1 MAALKLDSSEVF
13 DPVLPAMGF
22 GIAWAL
28 VASYLRCRQARNRLG
43 ALSPRGPATDVR
55 KGEVEWNDREPAAST
70 AATTATAAES
80 SRQVSHSHD
89 ARRAGAAGPPAP
101 GEGPGPVRVPPLVN
115 RPTCEQQ
122 QALLDEHA
130 KSSPPHMPLKSRTCR
145 PLREPEPGDRIHTQR
160 HLVRVPHRPRR
171 GPMRW
176 ITRRTVLAVTAG
188 AVAAPAVS
196 TATPAAADTTTAT
209 SEGRQAASELNP
221 VLRTDLV
228 TRVTPRNNWLVTAVA
243 IQYSHRIDLRGG
255 VIPPSAFQVKA
266 TVGGQ
271 TAARTVTRVYSN
283 ATAEVD
289 DRSHPGRP
297 GDRLIIE
304 LDPNDSNARAV
315 GTDPLPLDRAY
326 SVRQVEDVRTP
337 KGEPVLKA
345 GPFASRNDDVINP
358 VVDDFA
364 AGSFTDSAGFEL
376 DFRLYQP
383 EGFIRNPRTRTR
395 YPLVVTLHGGGEVA
409 DNNMTQ
415 LTSNRIAVTFA
426 KPERQRRNPA
436 FVLSPQ
442 IPLPRPMDGPD
453 GTDWTDAKVQ
463 AALTEL
469 IDTFVSEHSRNVDT
483 ARLYLVGLSSGGRG
497 IYSLLAKR
505 PDVFAA
511 ALPTAGWGDTASM
524 DRITHIPIWAD
535 HSVDDPVVPYR
546 EGRFGNP
553 GTWTLMNALET
564 AGARVTRGEWANDL
578 PKAQFEPRSRALL
591 RQARAT
597 RSHVLFTSYTPGT
610 TPVNPHL
617 SWAQTYENDVVIDW
631 LFDQSR

>member
-1 MAALKLDSSEVF
+1 M
-13 DPVLPAMGF
+13 
-22 GIAWAL
+22 
-28 VASYLRCRQARNRLG
+28 
-43 ALSPRGPATDVR
+43 RG
-55 KGEVEWNDREPAAST
+55 
-70 AATTATAAES
+70 
-80 SRQVSHSHD
+80 
-89 ARRAGAAGPPAP
+89 
-101 GEGPGPVRVPPLVN
+101 
-115 RPTCEQQ
+115 
-122 QALLDEHA
+122 
-130 KSSPPHMPLKSRTCR
+130 
-145 PLREPEPGDRIHTQR
+145 
-160 HLVRVPHRPRR
+160 
-171 GPMRW
+171 
-176 ITRRTVLAVTAG
+176 ITRRTALAVTAG
-188 AVAAPAVS
+188 AVAAPAVG
-196 TATPAAADTTTAT
+196 TATALAADTTTAT
-209 SEGRQAASELNP
+209 SQGRHAASGPNP

-243 IQYSHRIDLRGG
+243 LRYSHPIDLRGA

-271 TAARTVTRVYSN
+271 TAARTVTRVYSST
-283 ATAEVD
+283 TAEVD

-304 LDPNDSNARAV
+304 LDPNDSNARAA

-326 SVRQVEDVRTP
+326 SVRQVADVHTP
-337 KGEPVLKA
+337 EGEPVLKA
-345 GPFASRNDDVINP
+345 GPFASRNDDVITP

-383 EGFIRNPRTRTR
+383 AGFVRNPQTRKR

-426 KPERQRRNPA
+426 KPERQRRDPA

-463 AALTEL
+463 AALIEL

-505 PDVFAA
+505 PDMFAA
-511 ALPTAGWGDTASM
+511 ALPTAGWGDPATM
-524 DRITHIPIWAD
+524 ERITHIPIWAD
-535 HSVDDPVVPYR
+535 HSVDDPIVPYR
-546 EGRFGNP
+546 EGRFGKP

-564 AGARVTRGEWANDL
+564 AGARITRGEWANDL
-578 PKAQFEPRSRALL
+578 PKAQFEARSRALL

-597 RSHVLFTSYTPGT
+597 RSHVLFTSYTAGT

-617 SWAQTYENDVVIDW
+617 SWAQTYENDVVVDW
-631 LFDQSR
+631 LFAQSR

>member
-1 MAALKLDSSEVF
+1 M
-13 DPVLPAMGF
+13 
-22 GIAWAL
+22 
-28 VASYLRCRQARNRLG
+28 
-43 ALSPRGPATDVR
+43 
-55 KGEVEWNDREPAAST
+55 
-70 AATTATAAES
+70 
-80 SRQVSHSHD
+80 
-89 ARRAGAAGPPAP
+89 RR
-101 GEGPGPVRVPPLVN
+101 
-115 RPTCEQQ
+115 
-122 QALLDEHA
+122 
-130 KSSPPHMPLKSRTCR
+130 
-145 PLREPEPGDRIHTQR
+145 
-160 HLVRVPHRPRR
+160 
-171 GPMRW
+171 
-176 ITRRTVLAVTAG
+176 ITRRTALAVTAG

-196 TATPAAADTTTAT
+196 TATAAVADTTTAS
-209 SEGRQAASELNP
+209 SEGQQAASGLNP
-221 VLRTDLV
+221 VLRTDLL

-243 IQYSHRIDLRGG
+243 LQYSHRIDLRGG

-271 TAARTVTRVYSN
+271 TATRTVTRVYSSS
-283 ATAEVD
+283 TAEVD
-289 DRSHPGRP
+289 DRPHPGRP
-297 GDRLIIE
+297 GDHLIIE
-304 LDPNDSNARAV
+304 LDPNDSNARAA

-326 SVRQVEDVRTP
+326 SVRPAADVHTP
-337 KGEPVLKA
+337 DGETVLRG
-345 GPFASRNDDVINP
+345 GPFASRNDGVITP

-364 AGSFTDSAGFEL
+364 CGSFTDSAGFEL
-376 DFRLYQP
+376 DFRLYRP
-383 EGFIRNPRTRTR
+383 EGFVRNPQTRKR
-395 YPLVVTLHGGGEVA
+395 YPLVITLHGGGEVA

-463 AALTEL
+463 AALIEL

-505 PDVFAA
+505 SDVFAA
-511 ALPTAGWGDTASM
+511 ALPTAGWGDSATM

-546 EGRFGNP
+546 EGRFGKP

-564 AGARVTRGEWANDL
+564 AGARVSRGEWANDL
-578 PKAQFEPRSRALL
+578 PKAQFEAQSRALL
-591 RQARAT
+591 RQAKAA

-617 SWAQTYENDVVIDW
+617 AWAQTYENDVVIDW
-631 LFDQSR
+631 LFAQSR

>member
-1 MAALKLDSSEVF
+1 M
-13 DPVLPAMGF
+13 
-22 GIAWAL
+22 
-28 VASYLRCRQARNRLG
+28 
-43 ALSPRGPATDVR
+43 
-55 KGEVEWNDREPAAST
+55 
-70 AATTATAAES
+70 
-80 SRQVSHSHD
+80 
-89 ARRAGAAGPPAP
+89 RR
-101 GEGPGPVRVPPLVN
+101 
-115 RPTCEQQ
+115 
-122 QALLDEHA
+122 
-130 KSSPPHMPLKSRTCR
+130 
-145 PLREPEPGDRIHTQR
+145 
-160 HLVRVPHRPRR
+160 
-171 GPMRW
+171 
-176 ITRRTVLAVTAG
+176 ITRRTALAVTAG
-188 AVAAPAVS
+188 AVAAPAVG
-196 TATPAAADTTTAT
+196 TATAAAADTTTAT
-209 SEGRQAASELNP
+209 SQGRQAAPGLNP

-228 TRVTPRNNWLVTAVA
+228 TRVTPRNNWLVTAVV

-283 ATAEVD
+283 GD
-289 DRSHPGRP
+289 
-297 GDRLIIE
+297 DRLIIE
-304 LDPNDSNARAV
+304 LDPNDSNARAA

-326 SVRQVEDVRTP
+326 AVRQVEDVRTP
-337 KGEPVLKA
+337 GGELVLKA
-345 GPFASRNDDVINP
+345 GPFAIRNDGVINP

-376 DFRLYQP
+376 DFRLYRP
-383 EGFIRNPRTRTR
+383 EGFVRNPRTRKQ

-415 LTSNRIAVTFA
+415 LTSNRVAVTFA
-426 KPERQRRNPA
+426 KPERQRRDAA

-463 AALTEL
+463 AALIEL
-469 IDTFVSEHSRNVDT
+469 IDTFVSEHSRTVDT

-511 ALPTAGWGDTASM
+511 ALPTAGWGETAAM
-524 DRITHIPIWAD
+524 EKITHIPMWAD

-546 EGRFGNP
+546 EGRFGKP

-578 PKAQFEPRSRALL
+578 PKAQFEARSRELL
-591 RQARAT
+591 RQARAA

-631 LFDQSR
+631 LFEQAR

>member
-1 MAALKLDSSEVF
+1 M
-13 DPVLPAMGF
+13 
-22 GIAWAL
+22 
-28 VASYLRCRQARNRLG
+28 
-43 ALSPRGPATDVR
+43 
-55 KGEVEWNDREPAAST
+55 
-70 AATTATAAES
+70 
-80 SRQVSHSHD
+80 
-89 ARRAGAAGPPAP
+89 
-101 GEGPGPVRVPPLVN
+101 
-115 RPTCEQQ
+115 
-122 QALLDEHA
+122 
-130 KSSPPHMPLKSRTCR
+130 
-145 PLREPEPGDRIHTQR
+145 
-160 HLVRVPHRPRR
+160 
-171 GPMRW
+171 
-176 ITRRTVLAVTAG
+176 
-188 AVAAPAVS
+188 
-196 TATPAAADTTTAT
+196 T
-209 SEGRQAASELNP
+209 SGRNP

-243 IQYSHRIDLRGG
+243 LQYAHPIDLRGG

-271 TAARTVTRVYSN
+271 TAARTVTRVYSGP
-283 ATAEVD
+283 TAEVD
-289 DRSHPGRP
+289 DRSRPGRP

-304 LDPNDSNARAV
+304 LDPNDSNARAA

-326 SVRQVEDVRTP
+326 SVRQVADVHTP
-337 KGEPVLKA
+337 AGQPVLRA
-345 GPFASRNDDVINP
+345 GPFASRNDNVITP

-376 DFRLYQP
+376 DFRLYRP
-383 EGFIRNPRTRTR
+383 EGFVRNPQSRKR

-426 KPERQRRNPA
+426 KPERQRRAPA

-453 GTDWTDAKVQ
+453 GTDWTDARVQ
-463 AALTEL
+463 AALIEL

-511 ALPTAGWGDTASM
+511 ALPTAGWGDAATM
-524 DRITHIPIWAD
+524 DRITHIPMWAD
-535 HSVDDPVVPYR
+535 HSVDDPIVPYR
-546 EGRFGNP
+546 EGRFGKP

-564 AGARVTRGEWANDL
+564 AGARVSRGEWANDL
-578 PKAQFEPRSRALL
+578 PKAQFEAHSRALL

-597 RSHVLFTSYTPGT
+597 RSHVLFTSYPPGT

-617 SWAQTYENDVVIDW
+617 AWAQTYENDVVLDW
-631 LFDQSR
+631 LFEQSR

>member
-1 MAALKLDSSEVF
+1 M
-13 DPVLPAMGF
+13 
-22 GIAWAL
+22 
-28 VASYLRCRQARNRLG
+28 
-43 ALSPRGPATDVR
+43 
-55 KGEVEWNDREPAAST
+55 
-70 AATTATAAES
+70 
-80 SRQVSHSHD
+80 
-89 ARRAGAAGPPAP
+89 RR
-101 GEGPGPVRVPPLVN
+101 
-115 RPTCEQQ
+115 
-122 QALLDEHA
+122 
-130 KSSPPHMPLKSRTCR
+130 
-145 PLREPEPGDRIHTQR
+145 
-160 HLVRVPHRPRR
+160 
-171 GPMRW
+171 
-176 ITRRTVLAVTAG
+176 ITRRTALAVTAG
-188 AVAAPAVS
+188 AVAAPAVG
-196 TATPAAADTTTAT
+196 TATAEAADTATAT
-209 SEGRQAASELNP
+209 SQGRQAAPGLNP

-228 TRVTPRNNWLVTAVA
+228 TRVTPRNNWLVTAVV

-271 TAARTVTRVYSN
+271 TAARTVTRVYS
-283 ATAEVD
+283 TGD
-289 DRSHPGRP
+289 
-297 GDRLIIE
+297 DRLIIE
-304 LDPNDSNARAV
+304 LDPNDSNARAA

-326 SVRQVEDVRTP
+326 SVRQVEDVRSP
-337 KGEPVLKA
+337 GGELVLKA
-345 GPFASRNDDVINP
+345 GPFASRNDGVINP

-376 DFRLYQP
+376 DFRLHRP
-383 EGFIRNPRTRTR
+383 EGFVRNPRTRKR

-426 KPERQRRNPA
+426 KPERQRRDPA

-463 AALTEL
+463 AALSEL

-511 ALPTAGWGDTASM
+511 ALPTAGWGETAAM
-524 DRITHIPIWAD
+524 EKITHIPMWAD

-546 EGRFGNP
+546 EGRFGKP
-553 GTWTLMNALET
+553 GTWTLMNSLET

-578 PKAQFEPRSRALL
+578 PKAQFEAHSRALL
-591 RQARAT
+591 REARAT
-597 RSHVLFTSYTPGT
+597 RSHVLFTSYAAGT

-617 SWAQTYENDVVIDW
+617 SWAQTYENDVVLDW
-631 LFDQSR
+631 LFEQSR

>member
-1 MAALKLDSSEVF
+1 
-13 DPVLPAMGF
+13 MG
-22 GIAWAL
+22 
-28 VASYLRCRQARNRLG
+28 
-43 ALSPRGPATDVR
+43 
-55 KGEVEWNDREPAAST
+55 
-70 AATTATAAES
+70 
-80 SRQVSHSHD
+80 H
-89 ARRAGAAGPPAP
+89 
-101 GEGPGPVRVPPLVN
+101 
-115 RPTCEQQ
+115 
-122 QALLDEHA
+122 
-130 KSSPPHMPLKSRTCR
+130 
-145 PLREPEPGDRIHTQR
+145 
-160 HLVRVPHRPRR
+160 
-171 GPMRW
+171 
-176 ITRRTVLAVTAG
+176 ITRRTLLAGTAG
-188 AVAAPAVS
+188 AVTAPAVS
-196 TATPAAADTTTAT
+196 TATAAAADTTTVT
-209 SEGRQAASELNP
+209 SAGRQAAGLNP

-243 IQYSHRIDLRGG
+243 IQYGHPIDLPGA
-255 VIPPSAFQVKA
+255 VIPPSAFEVKA

-283 ATAEVD
+283 SAAEVD
-289 DRSHPGRP
+289 DRARPGRP
-297 GDRLIIE
+297 GDRLIVE
-304 LDPNDSNARAV
+304 LDPNDANARAA

-326 SVRQVEDVRTP
+326 SVRQVADVRAP
-337 KGEPVLKA
+337 GGEPVLKA
-345 GPFASRNDDVINP
+345 GPFASRNDDVITP
-358 VVDDFA
+358 VVDRFT

-383 EGFIRNPRTRTR
+383 EGYVRDPQTRTR

-415 LTSNRIAVTFA
+415 LTSNRVAVTFA
-426 KPERQRRNPA
+426 TPQRQRRNPA

-463 AALTEL
+463 AALSEL
-469 IDTFVSEHSRNVDT
+469 IDTFVGEHSRNIDRS
-483 ARLYLVGLSSGGRG
+483 RLYLVGLSSGGRG

-511 ALPTAGWGDTASM
+511 ALPTAGWGDAATM

-564 AGARVTRGEWANDL
+564 AGARVVRAEWANDL
-578 PKAQFEPRSRALL
+578 PKAQFEARSRALL

-597 RSHVLFTSYTPGT
+597 HSHVLFTSYTPGT

-617 SWAQTYENDVVIDW
+617 AWGQTYENDVVIDW
-631 LFDQSR
+631 LFEQSRPRSG

>member
-1 MAALKLDSSEVF
+1 
-13 DPVLPAMGF
+13 
-22 GIAWAL
+22 
-28 VASYLRCRQARNRLG
+28 
-43 ALSPRGPATDVR
+43 
-55 KGEVEWNDREPAAST
+55 
-70 AATTATAAES
+70 
-80 SRQVSHSHD
+80 
-89 ARRAGAAGPPAP
+89 
-101 GEGPGPVRVPPLVN
+101 
-115 RPTCEQQ
+115 
-122 QALLDEHA
+122 
-130 KSSPPHMPLKSRTCR
+130 
-145 PLREPEPGDRIHTQR
+145 
-160 HLVRVPHRPRR
+160 
-171 GPMRW
+171 
-176 ITRRTVLAVTAG
+176 VLAVTAG
-188 AVAAPAVS
+188 VVAAPTVS
-196 TATPAAADTTTAT
+196 TAAADAATAP
-209 SEGRQAASELNP
+209 SEGRQSASGPNP
-221 VLRTDLV
+221 VLRTDLL

-243 IQYSHRIDLRGG
+243 IQYAHRIDLRGG
-255 VIPPSAFQVKA
+255 TVPPTAFQVQA
-266 TVGGQ
+266 TVGGR

-283 ATAEVD
+283 ASAEMD

-297 GDRLIIE
+297 GDRLIVE
-304 LDPNDSNARAV
+304 LDPNDSNARASD
-315 GTDPLPLDRAY
+315 TDPLPLDRAY
-326 SVRQVEDVRTP
+326 SVRQVADVRTP
-337 KGEPVLKA
+337 EGEPVLEA
-345 GPFASRNDDVINP
+345 GPFAHRNDDVITP
-358 VVDDFA
+358 VADDFA

-376 DFRLYQP
+376 DFRLYRP
-383 EGFIRNPRTRTR
+383 AGFIRNPQSRTR

-463 AALTEL
+463 AALIEL
-469 IDTFVSEHSRNVDT
+469 IDTFVREHSRTVDT
-483 ARLYLVGLSSGGRG
+483 DRLYLVGLSSGGRG

-511 ALPTAGWGDTASM
+511 ALPTAGWGDAATM

-535 HSVDDPVVPYR
+535 HSVDDPIVPYR

-564 AGARVTRGEWANDL
+564 AGARVSRGEWANDL
-578 PKAQFEPRSRALL
+578 PKAQFEARSRALL

-597 RSHVLFTSYTPGT
+597 RSHILFTSYTAGT

-631 LFDQSR
+631 LFAQSR

>member
-1 MAALKLDSSEVF
+1 
-13 DPVLPAMGF
+13 
-22 GIAWAL
+22 
-28 VASYLRCRQARNRLG
+28 
-43 ALSPRGPATDVR
+43 
-55 KGEVEWNDREPAAST
+55 
-70 AATTATAAES
+70 
-80 SRQVSHSHD
+80 
-89 ARRAGAAGPPAP
+89 
-101 GEGPGPVRVPPLVN
+101 
-115 RPTCEQQ
+115 
-122 QALLDEHA
+122 
-130 KSSPPHMPLKSRTCR
+130 
-145 PLREPEPGDRIHTQR
+145 
-160 HLVRVPHRPRR
+160 
-171 GPMRW
+171 MRS
-176 ITRRTVLAVTAG
+176 ISRRTVLAATAG
-188 AVAAPAVS
+188 AVAAPTVS
-196 TATPAAADTTTAT
+196 TATAAAADATTA
-209 SEGRQAASELNP
+209 SSAGRPAASGPNP
-221 VLRTDLV
+221 VLRTDLI
-228 TRVTPRNNWLVTAVA
+228 TQVTPRNNWLVTAVA
-243 IQYSHRIDLRGG
+243 IQYAHRIDLRGAT
-255 VIPPSAFQVKA
+255 VPPTAFQVRA

-271 TAARTVTRVYSN
+271 TASRTVTRVYSN
-283 ATAEVD
+283 ASAEVD

-297 GDRLIIE
+297 GDRLIVE
-304 LDPNDSNARAV
+304 LDPNDSNARAS

-326 SVRQVEDVRTP
+326 SVRQVADVRTP
-337 KGEPVLKA
+337 EGEPVLKA
-345 GPFASRNDDVINP
+345 GPFAHRNDDVITP

-364 AGSFTDSAGFEL
+364 ARSFTDSAGFEL

-383 EGFIRNPRTRTR
+383 AGFIRNPQTRSR
-395 YPLVVTLHGGGEVA
+395 YPLVITLHGGGEVA

-463 AALTEL
+463 AALIEL
-469 IDTFVSEHSRNVDT
+469 IDTFVREHARNVDID
-483 ARLYLVGLSSGGRG
+483 RLYLVGLSSGGRG

-505 PDVFAA
+505 PEVFAA
-511 ALPTAGWGDTASM
+511 ALPTAGWGDAATM

-564 AGARVTRGEWANDL
+564 AGARVSRGEWANDL
-578 PKAQFEPRSRALL
+578 PKAEFEARSRALL

-597 RSHVLFTSYTPGT
+597 RSHVLFTSYTAGT

-631 LFDQSR
+631 LFTQSR